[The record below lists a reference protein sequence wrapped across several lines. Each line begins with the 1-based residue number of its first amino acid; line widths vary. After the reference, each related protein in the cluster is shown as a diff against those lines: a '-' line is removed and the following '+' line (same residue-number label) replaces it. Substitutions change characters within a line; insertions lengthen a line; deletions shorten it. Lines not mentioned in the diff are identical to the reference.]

1 MGRKLSEEEI
11 RELGRE
17 FEEVLSQEFKAQ
29 VRLTSEDTP
38 TSIAGEKFFEFKY
51 SVTPIPSV
59 SEEEKIEKL
68 AIKHFMTDDI
78 TVKIT
83 DGNEIVVTGAYP
95 KYGIPSDA
103 FDDLDV
109 DDSL

>member
-29 VRLTSEDTP
+29 VRLTSEDTL

-59 SEEEKIEKL
+59 SEEELEKL
-68 AIKHFMTDDI
+68 ATKHFMTDDI
-78 TVKIT
+78 TVKVE
-83 DGNEIVVTGAYP
+83 GNGIVVTGAYP

-103 FDDLDV
+103 FEDLDV
-109 DDSL
+109 DDPLP